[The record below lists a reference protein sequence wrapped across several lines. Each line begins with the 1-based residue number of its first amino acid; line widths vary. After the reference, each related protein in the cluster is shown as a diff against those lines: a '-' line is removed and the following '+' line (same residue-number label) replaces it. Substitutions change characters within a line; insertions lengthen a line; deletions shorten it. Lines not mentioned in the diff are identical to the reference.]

1 MTEEKQAAP
10 DAQNPLSM
18 CQGPSGFIFI
28 LSFGFLMLIMFDRDL
43 GNSVSDIIGLV
54 LYPVI
59 GFGGNFP
66 IFTMLGAGFLTII
79 ISTTIRHFT
88 MDWMDLAKKQRIMN
102 EYNKAVREATKAGNQ
117 SRVEKLQS
125 ENQEIMGMQ
134 SSMMMGQ
141 MKASILSM
149 VIAILIYR
157 WLYSFIWEVGQPTV
171 TVPWDMAWPLT
182 GSAFSAACGT
192 VCMNPSGG
200 GIPFWIFVYIPITVP
215 IGQALMRGLKYFEF
229 SNKLKKQGED
239 VFGPMDKPK
248 EEENQAEV
256 EEKEDRKKPRE
267 AKRPPGKGD
276 KGGKKGSK
284 SGKGKKGSGKR
295 NK

>member
-43 GNSVSDIIGLV
+43 GDSVSDIIGLF

-88 MDWMDLAKKQRIMN
+88 MDWLDLAKKQRIMN

-157 WLYSFIWEVGQPTV
+157 WLYSFIWEVAQPTV

-182 GSAFSAACGT
+182 GSAFSAACGSI
-192 VCMNPSGG
+192 CMNPSGG

-229 SNKLKKQGED
+229 SSKLKKKGED
-239 VFGPMDKPK
+239 VFGPAGKLQK
-248 EEENQAEV
+248 EEATD
-256 EEKEDRKKPRE
+256 KSEDKKDQKRPRE
-267 AKRPPGKGD
+267 AKKPPSDGGKD
-276 KGGKKGSK
+276 RKKGGK
-284 SGKGKKGSGKR
+284 GKKKGSGKR